1 MFKNNFFLIFVN
13 KKTDLVRQNVLKFLY
28 EYCYN
33 ITVDPKLNELCIQG
47 STLVP
52 NTADRGSDVGQMFPK
67 LMTRGTLSVL
77 YSLYYAGICHSVKM
91 IDSRRGFSRHF
102 SLYCTALLC
111 WQEAKKSARE
121 NLMNLITKMLT
132 AVYPEVKFNC

>member
-47 STLVP
+47 STSLVP
-52 NTADRGSDVGQMFPK
+52 NTADWGSDVGRMFPK
-67 LMTRGTLSVL
+67 LMTMGGWGGCFALYIEYIIYVL
-77 YSLYYAGICHSVKM
+77 
-91 IDSRRGFSRHF
+91 
-102 SLYCTALLC
+102 
-111 WQEAKKSARE
+111 
-121 NLMNLITKMLT
+121 
-132 AVYPEVKFNC
+132 